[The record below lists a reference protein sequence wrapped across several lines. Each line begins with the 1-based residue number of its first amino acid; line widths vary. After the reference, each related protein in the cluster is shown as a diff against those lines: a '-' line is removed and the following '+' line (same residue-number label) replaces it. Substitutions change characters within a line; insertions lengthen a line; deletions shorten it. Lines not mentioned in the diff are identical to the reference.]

1 VPETDADADDYPG
14 QRLGLPKAGPGSVA
28 GYGRRLVALFIDW
41 FVALALASIFVG
53 GEVWT
58 GEGAGLW
65 APLVTL
71 AVYLTLL
78 DGLLGYSIGRRI
90 LSLALIRI
98 DGRRPVGIP
107 RALLRSVLLCLAIP
121 ALVNN
126 PDRRGLHDL
135 AAGTVVVRT

>member
-1 VPETDADADDYPG
+1 MPESDDFPG
-14 QRLGLPKAGPGSVA
+14 QQLGLPKDGPGSVA
-28 GYGRRLVALFIDW
+28 TYGRRLVALFIDW

-53 GEVWT
+53 GDAWT
-58 GEGAGLW
+58 GAGAGLW
-65 APLVTL
+65 APLVAL

-90 LSLALIRI
+90 MSLALIRI

-121 ALVNN
+121 ALINT

-135 AAGTVVVRT
+135 AAGTVVVRA

>member
-1 VPETDADADDYPG
+1 MPESDDFPG
-14 QRLGLPKAGPGSVA
+14 QQLGLPKDGPGSVA
-28 GYGRRLVALFIDW
+28 TFGRRLVALFIDW

-65 APLVTL
+65 APLVAL

-90 LSLALIRI
+90 MSLAVIRI

-135 AAGTVVVRT
+135 AAGTVVVRA